1 IVIQPR
7 FSNKPFQQEIH
18 RTRSDRQRRYKKALQ
33 KQQGLK
39 LGLKI
44 RHKVKQGE
52 RPTLRQNAF

>member
-1 IVIQPR
+1 M
-7 FSNKPFQQEIH
+7 SNFWGAVQ
-18 RTRSDRQRRYKKALQ
+18 KKALQ

-44 RHKVKQGE
+44 RHKAKQGE